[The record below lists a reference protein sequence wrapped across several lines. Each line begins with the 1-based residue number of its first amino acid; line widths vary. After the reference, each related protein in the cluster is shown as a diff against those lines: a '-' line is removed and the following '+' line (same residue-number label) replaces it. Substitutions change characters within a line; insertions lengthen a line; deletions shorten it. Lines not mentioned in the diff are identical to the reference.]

1 MKVLHELN
9 PIYDE
14 NSKVLILGTIPSI
27 KSRELGFYYA
37 HPKNKFWKTLSL
49 IYNEELPITINEKI
63 NFLTKHNIALYDVLA
78 SCDNDSSS
86 DSSIKNPVPNNLMP
100 IIQNSKI
107 TTIFTTGKKAYELYQ
122 KYCYP
127 ETKINA
133 IYLPSTSPANCSKG
147 IEERLIK
154 EYYKIKEI
162 TDN

>member
-49 IYNEELPITINEKI
+49 IYNEELPITIEEKI
-63 NFLTKHNIALYDVLA
+63 NFLTKHHIALYDVLA
-78 SCDNDSSS
+78 SCDIDSSS
-86 DSSIKNPVPNNLMP
+86 DSSIKNPVPNNLIP

-107 TTIFTTGKKAYELYQ
+107 TTMYSL
-122 KYCYP
+122 
-127 ETKINA
+127 
-133 IYLPSTSPANCSKG
+133 L
-147 IEERLIK
+147 LW
-154 EYYKIKEI
+154 
-162 TDN
+162 TD

>member
-49 IYNEELPITINEKI
+49 IYNEELPITIEEKI
-63 NFLTKHNIALYDVLA
+63 IFLTKHNIALYDVLA
-78 SCDNDSSS
+78 SCDIDSSS

-127 ETKINA
+127 ETKIKG

-147 IEERLIK
+147 IEKKLIK